1 MSNDG
6 LLEEAGR
13 LQRAGNFPEAARAYS
28 QVLRHEPANLQA
40 ICSQV
45 TP

>member
-1 MSNDG
+1 MNNGG
-6 LLEEAGR
+6 LLESLSAC
-13 LQRAGNFPEAARAYS
+13 NFPEAARACS
-28 QVLRHEPANLQA
+28 QLLRQEPANLQA

>member
-1 MSNDG
+1 MNNG
-6 LLEEAGR
+6 ALLEQAER

-28 QVLRHEPANLQA
+28 QLLRQEPANLQA